1 MKRIFEAFQR
11 EKDMIV
17 MEGKAIDA
25 IWNDSPIDVP
35 IEEKPYTVSSVCLY
49 AATSK
54 TIQPDNIYQMRGN
67 EISV

>member
-1 MKRIFEAFQR
+1 
-11 EKDMIV
+11 